1 MQGHTWYFSPSCC
14 SGWHVRAQTSKKPP
28 HKVYFGARPL
38 GMTCVAKPCHS
49 LSLTR
54 RILCSIMFTKIMIV
68 LKTILT
74 HWGRVTHI
82 CVSKLTIFGSDNGF
96 IWTNAGML
104 LIRIFRT
111 NFSEIFKENFFK
123 ENPMENFLWKMA
135 AILSRPQCVK
145 AMLEQVPSKMMR
157 SRVNLPWFY
166 SNLKRQCKRKQR
178 LYNRAKRQVSLN
190 STTGIKRPKSP
201 SNLT

>member
-14 SGWHVRAQTSKKPP
+14 SGWHVRAQTFKKPP
-28 HKVYFGARPL
+28 HQVYFGAKPL
-38 GMTCVAKPCHS
+38 GMTCVAKPGHS

-54 RILCSIMFTKIMIV
+54 RIMCSVMFTKIMIV

-74 HWGRVTHI
+74 HWDRVTHI

-111 NFSEIFKENFFK
+111 NFSEIFKEIHTFSLK
-123 ENPMENFLWKMA
+123 KIPWK
-135 AILSRPQCVK
+135 IFCGKWRPFC
-145 AMLEQVPSKMMR
+145 PG
-157 SRVNLPWFY
+157 
-166 SNLKRQCKRKQR
+166 
-178 LYNRAKRQVSLN
+178 LN
-190 STTGIKRPKSP
+190 VLRPC
-201 SNLT
+201 